1 MKFLKNLWARI
12 TRQELIDTLYQTIN
26 KNLQTIE
33 ELHSQEQE
41 YKNQIRAKEQ
51 LITYYCNEI
60 SERDGE
66 IDDLKSE
73 IYSLQNENNICP
85 QPDLEVDW
93 DRFPYFGETLFSYY
107 DIDTKKI
114 VDTKIQMTPSKF
126 YKIWSDEM
134 YQYVITG
141 MKTYSKKTELEKIVR
156 LRDLVCDRV
165 TYQFDTNSEGFKID
179 NWKLPIQTF
188 ANKKDDCDGMTSLWL
203 TFCNIYGIPSN
214 KVFNLTGTVPQGGHS
229 FGGYLDQ
236 DNKMWIIECTS
247 KMKPFLMKG
256 SNYKCNTGI
265 SGITN
270 WQFSGVPKVEQ
281 L

>member
-1 MKFLKNLWARI
+1 MKFLKDLWNKII
-12 TRQELIDTLYQTIN
+12 TSNDQQYKDEIAELSRLLEVYKSHEKELNDTILAKNKLLDIN
-26 KNLQTIE
+26 
-33 ELHSQEQE
+33 
-41 YKNQIRAKEQ
+41 
-51 LITYYCNEI
+51 NEI
-60 SERDGE
+60 

-281 L
+281 F